1 MVVVNIYSEKDTIT
15 DAENGANILNGVKNF
30 KVVIYG
36 RKKMEWN
43 DYNWSM
49 KEKGEEI
56 FVFFELF
63 CVTIILMT
71 AGISKVIDW
80 IEK

>member
-1 MVVVNIYSEKDTIT
+1 
-15 DAENGANILNGVKNF
+15 
-30 KVVIYG
+30 
-36 RKKMEWN
+36 MEWN